1 MPEAFDINEALEPAT
16 QSQSSSGLSGSA
28 PPSSP
33 ALSLGFCMRRLDRQ
47 ANYSHHNYESLPCVS
62 DRNE

>member
-28 PPSSP
+28 
-33 ALSLGFCMRRLDRQ
+33 
-47 ANYSHHNYESLPCVS
+47 LP
-62 DRNE
+62 RHPH